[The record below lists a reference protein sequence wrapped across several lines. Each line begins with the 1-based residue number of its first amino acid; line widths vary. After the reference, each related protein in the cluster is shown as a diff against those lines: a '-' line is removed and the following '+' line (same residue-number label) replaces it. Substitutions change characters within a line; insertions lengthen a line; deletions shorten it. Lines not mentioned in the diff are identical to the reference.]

1 MPVRIYGEFQSA
13 TRLHLLR
20 NTAKRCKS
28 RSRSPIPARLLTA
41 QTIGGHNQARSIPIG
56 KGGSMTTEQ
65 KDIVLGLIS
74 GGLTLLASAL
84 VTRGVIDESQSM
96 ELVGGILA
104 IVGVFW
110 GVRQTQAARKGKTP

>member
-1 MPVRIYGEFQSA
+1 
-13 TRLHLLR
+13 
-20 NTAKRCKS
+20 
-28 RSRSPIPARLLTA
+28 
-41 QTIGGHNQARSIPIG
+41 
-56 KGGSMTTEQ
+56 MTTEQ
-65 KDIVLGLIS
+65 KDIILGLIS

-110 GVRQTQAARKGKTP
+110 GVRQTQNARADKTP

>member
-1 MPVRIYGEFQSA
+1 
-13 TRLHLLR
+13 
-20 NTAKRCKS
+20 
-28 RSRSPIPARLLTA
+28 LTA

-56 KGGSMTTEQ
+56 KGGKLTTEQ
-65 KDIVLGLIS
+65 KDIILGLIS

-110 GVRQTQAARKGKTP
+110 GVRQTQAARKDKTP